1 MTSVKETQLATRA
14 DSRRHTLDGMNKATK
29 HHLAV
34 LVNEKIAILGLGQ
47 TDVARLL
54 GLTQPKVSALANGKV
69 SGFSVEKLMELLT
82 KLGAD
87 VEIVVR
93 KAPMGEEAKIHI
105 RAA

>member
-1 MTSVKETQLATRA
+1 MTSIKDTRLGSRDNRSSPVKN
-14 DSRRHTLDGMNKATK
+14 GGNKATK
-29 HHLAV
+29 HQLAA
-34 LVNEKIAILGLGQ
+34 LLNEKIVNLRLGQ
-47 TDVARLL
+47 ADVARLL
-54 GLTQPKVSALANGKV
+54 GLTQPKVSALANRKL

-93 KAPMGEEAKIHI
+93 KAPNAEEAKIHI

>member
-1 MTSVKETQLATRA
+1 MTSVKETQH
-14 DSRRHTLDGMNKATK
+14 DSRDPGSRRARDGGNKATK
-29 HHLAV
+29 LQLAT
-34 LVNEKIAILGLGQ
+34 LVNEKIAILRLGQ

-54 GLTQPKVSALANGKV
+54 GLTQPKVSALANGKL

-93 KAPMGEEAKIHI
+93 KAPKAAEAKIHI

>member
-1 MTSVKETQLATRA
+1 MTSVKETRLASR
-14 DSRRHTLDGMNKATK
+14 DPGSRRAREGANKATK
-29 HHLAV
+29 PQLAA
-34 LVNEKIAILGLGQ
+34 LVNEKITILGLGQ

-54 GLTQPKVSALANGKV
+54 GLTQPKVSALANGKLG
-69 SGFSVEKLMELLT
+69 GFSVEKLMELLT

-93 KAPMGEEAKIHI
+93 KAPEATEARIHI

>member
-1 MTSVKETQLATRA
+1 MTSVKGTRFAPRDTSNRRVRDGGNKAMKHQLAA
-14 DSRRHTLDGMNKATK
+14 
-29 HHLAV
+29 
-34 LVNEKIAILGLGQ
+34 LVNEGIVILRLGQ
-47 TDVARLL
+47 TDAARLL
-54 GLTQPKVSALANGKV
+54 GLTQPKVSALANGKL

-93 KAPMGEEAKIHI
+93 KAPKAEEAKIHI